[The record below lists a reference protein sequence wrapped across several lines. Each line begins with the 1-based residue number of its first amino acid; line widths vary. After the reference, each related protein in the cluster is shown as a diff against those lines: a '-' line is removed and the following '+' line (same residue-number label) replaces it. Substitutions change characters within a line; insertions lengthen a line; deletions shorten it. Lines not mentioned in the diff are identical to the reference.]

1 MNPNNNEPKIDPNQ
15 PINPEYVNQER
26 IARIQDEARRMS
38 REVATKSIREVQDL
52 KSNLERKYKYLN
64 EQVPKLFE
72 IIMEKR
78 FDRNNFEFMINS
90 LTRLI
95 NGQNNMHEENVN
107 IGTMLVNKYVKPNLE
122 KKGGK

>member
-78 FDRNNFEFMINS
+78 FNILDCKYRFHTNFLS
-90 LTRLI
+90 
-95 NGQNNMHEENVN
+95 
-107 IGTMLVNKYVKPNLE
+107 
-122 KKGGK
+122 

>member
-38 REVATKSIREVQDL
+38 REVATKSIREVQNL